1 MPPGLDHGWLTAAVE
16 AALDIVMPDGER
28 RQVGLVIAGD
38 EVVRELNRDYR
49 GLDEVTDV
57 LSFSPSHAG
66 QWEGDEEP
74 PQPEGNGRVEDD
86 PPLFVYP
93 SDEPE
98 PLGEVVVSFP
108 QARRQAAQ
116 KGWPIDREVAL
127 LIVHGVLHLA
137 GYDHLDARTESDMQA
152 RERAALRLIPEV
164 YPRGTAAG

>member
-1 MPPGLDHGWLTAAVE
+1 MTPRYSSILRTNRSPW
-16 AALDIVMPDGER
+16 ER
-28 RQVGLVIAGD
+28 WW
-38 EVVRELNRDYR
+38 
-49 GLDEVTDV
+49 
-57 LSFSPSHAG
+57 SP
-66 QWEGDEEP
+66 
-74 PQPEGNGRVEDD
+74 
-86 PPLFVYP
+86 
-93 SDEPE
+93 
-98 PLGEVVVSFP
+98 FP